1 MYKLGALL
9 LRDANVSLSEDEQ
22 SERLDQFVDDAY
34 SVEYQLAQV
43 SHRFIRI
50 KGKADQCEH
59 KNGFQVPSNIFNLN
73 MGVFKLKYFPL
84 N

>member
-22 SERLDQFVDDAY
+22 SQRLDQFVDDAY

-43 SHRFIRI
+43 SDRFIPT
-50 KGKADQCEH
+50 KVKLTSANKKWVPAPQQH
-59 KNGFQVPSNIFNLN
+59 FQWLYSN
-73 MGVFKLKYFPL
+73 
-84 N
+84 

>member
-1 MYKLGALL
+1 MYKLGTLL

-43 SHRFIRI
+43 SHRFS
-50 KGKADQCEH
+50 G
-59 KNGFQVPSNIFNLN
+59 L
-73 MGVFKLKYFPL
+73 FPQK
-84 N
+84 